1 MKILSVAYS
10 SHNQALAPFC
20 STLDPEPS
28 IRNSGSGTLD
38 LELRIWNSGSGT
50 LDLVLWIVS
59 GTLELELWIWN
70 SRFAVLA
77 RMFTEN
83 LAMRGST
90 LILSRQTETL
100 DLVLWIESRTL
111 KLEL

>member
-38 LELRIWNSGSGT
+38 LELLTWYSGSCPERWNWSSGSGT
-50 LDLVLWIVS
+50 PDLQFWPECSV
-59 GTLELELWIWN
+59 
-70 SRFAVLA
+70 
-77 RMFTEN
+77 FTEN